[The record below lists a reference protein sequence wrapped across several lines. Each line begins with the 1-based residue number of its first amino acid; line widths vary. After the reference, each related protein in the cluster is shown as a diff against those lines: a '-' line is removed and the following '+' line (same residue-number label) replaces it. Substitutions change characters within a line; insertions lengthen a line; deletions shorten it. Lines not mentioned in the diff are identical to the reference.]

1 METNKAYQKQPL
13 IPLFPLGVV
22 LLPHMKMPLH
32 IFEERYKVM
41 IHECIDQGK
50 PFGIVYFDGK
60 QIQKTGCTAN
70 ITKVLKRYGDGR
82 MDILTIG
89 EKRFYIEYLDESK
102 TYLQAG
108 VLYIED
114 QDEKATD
121 EDDTLVHQ
129 AIRLLKSLDQVS
141 GIRSGY
147 DRVDELDLQ
156 QMSFMI
162 PASEGFTMEER
173 QRFLEMTSPH
183 ERIQKGVDVLKKV
196 ILRAEINQ
204 EISRIIGSNGQIRAF
219 LAEKG
224 IL

>member
-1 METNKAYQKQPL
+1 MKTTKPYQREPL

-22 LLPHMKMPLH
+22 LLPQMEMPLH

-41 IHECIDQGK
+41 INECIDQGK

-60 QIQKTGCTAN
+60 QIQKIGCTAS

-89 EKRFYIEYLDESK
+89 EKRFHIEYLDESK
-102 TYLQAG
+102 AYLQAG
-108 VLYIED
+108 VSYVDD

-121 EDDTLVHQ
+121 EDDTLLHEVIH
-129 AIRLLKSLDQVS
+129 LLESLDRVS
-141 GIRSGY
+141 GIQSGY
-147 DRVDELDLQ
+147 DRAGDLDLE

-162 PASEGFTMEER
+162 PGSEGFTLEER

-183 ERIQKGVDVLKKV
+183 ERIRKGIEVLRKV

-204 EISRIIGSNGQIRAF
+204 EISRIIGGNGQIRAF

-224 IL
+224 ML

>member
-1 METNKAYQKQPL
+1 
-13 IPLFPLGVV
+13 
-22 LLPHMKMPLH
+22 
-32 IFEERYKVM
+32 
-41 IHECIDQGK
+41 
-50 PFGIVYFDGK
+50 
-60 QIQKTGCTAN
+60 
-70 ITKVLKRYGDGR
+70 
-82 MDILTIG
+82 
-89 EKRFYIEYLDESK
+89 LDESK

-114 QDEKATD
+114 QEEKATD
-121 EDDTLVHQ
+121 EDDTLLHE
-129 AIRLLKSLDQVS
+129 AIQLLKSLDQVS
-141 GIRSGY
+141 GSQSGSE
-147 DRVDELDLQ
+147 RVDDLDLK

-162 PASEGFTMEER
+162 PATEGFTMEER

-224 IL
+224 ML

>member
-1 METNKAYQKQPL
+1 METAKAYPSEPI

-22 LLPHMKMPLH
+22 LLPQMKMPLH
-32 IFEERYKVM
+32 IFEERYKAM
-41 IHECIDQGK
+41 INECIDQSK

-60 QIQKTGCTAN
+60 QIQKIGCTAS

-82 MDILTIG
+82 MDILTTG
-89 EKRFYIEYLDESK
+89 EKRFHIEYLDESK
-102 TYLQAG
+102 AYLQAG
-108 VLYIED
+108 ALHIDD
-114 QDEKATD
+114 QDEQVTD
-121 EDDTLVHQ
+121 EDDTLLHE
-129 AIRLLKSLDQVS
+129 AIQLLKKLGQVS
-141 GIRSGY
+141 GIQSSY
-147 DRVDELDLQ
+147 DRVGDLDLK

-162 PASEGFTMEER
+162 PGSEGFTMEER

-183 ERIQKGVDVLKKV
+183 ERIRKGVDVLRKV

-224 IL
+224 ML